1 MEVQLFSFSLLN
13 MLLGGGGGGG
23 GRGGGRAV
31 VRVSQRLGTVISGK
45 SGEGK
50 G

>member
-1 MEVQLFSFSLLN
+1 MEVQLFSFSLLKHATGWG
-13 MLLGGGGGGG
+13 GGGGGGG
-23 GRGGGRAV
+23 GRAV
-31 VRVSQRLGTVISGK
+31 VRFSQRLGTVISGK